1 MIRVLAFA
9 LLGFSVLGS
18 CSGSVRGSAFGFDIR
33 RSSELVPLISGLN
46 REPRTGNPD
55 GEIEAGTRTGNR
67 EPGSVNDGRAVA
79 AAPAVQAP
87 RVPGALRLY
96 IFDCGTLKDRD
107 GVAYG
112 LSRERVPPR
121 DLSDPCALVVHPRGT
136 LLWETG
142 LHESVNRTPPG
153 GDTRPGRPRAGDRV
167 DRTLRSQLQQAGY
180 SPADITYV
188 ALSHAHWDHTGN
200 LRDYASSTW
209 LVQRAEH
216 ESIFG
221 SRPLPNHADFA
232 GIERMRAQVLAGDH
246 DVFGDGSVMLLF
258 APGHTP
264 GHQAL
269 LVRLPRSGPVLLS
282 GDLYHFAEELTA
294 GPPPAERNAQQV
306 AASKARIEE
315 LLSQTGAQLWI
326 QHDRN
331 HYAKLRKAPAFY
343 E

>member
-1 MIRVLAFA
+1 MIRVLAFT
-9 LLGFSVLGS
+9 LLAFSVLGS
-18 CSGSVRGSAFGFDIR
+18 CSGSVCCSVFAFEVRYLGQSARLTRTSNG
-33 RSSELVPLISGLN
+33 ELEL
-46 REPRTGNPD
+46 EP
-55 GEIEAGTRTGNR
+55 GTRTAKRAPRSANG
-67 EPGSVNDGRAVA
+67 GRAVLA
-79 AAPAVQAP
+79 TPAVQTP
-87 RVPGALRLY
+87 QRDVLRLY

-167 DRTLRSQLQQAGY
+167 DRTLRSQLQEAGY

-209 LVQRAEH
+209 LVQRPER
-216 ESIFG
+216 ESILG
-221 SRPLPNHADFA
+221 GAPLPNQADFA
-232 GIERMRAQVLAGDH
+232 GMERMRTQVLDGDH
-246 DVFGDGSVMLLF
+246 DVFGDGQVRLIA

-264 GHQAL
+264 GHQVL
-269 LVRLPRSGPVLLS
+269 LVALPRTGTLLLS
-282 GDLYHFAEELTA
+282 GDLYHFGEELTLKTAPA
-294 GPPPAERNAQQV
+294 GRNAAQI
-306 AASKARIEE
+306 AASKAKIQEIVAR
-315 LLSQTGAQLWI
+315 TGAQMWI

-331 HYAKLRKAPAFY
+331 QFATLRKSPAFY